1 MASAAIQAHLQP
13 SYRLPMVLGFQE
25 RELDAAF
32 ERNRNPNFSDLLILA
47 AEVGL
52 PLDAVRVW
60 FENRLAR
67 WRVSQGLPAN
77 GRMVNHA

>member
-1 MASAAIQAHLQP
+1 MASTTIQAHLQP
-13 SYRLPMVLGFQE
+13 SHRLPMVLGFQE
-25 RELDAAF
+25 RELEAAF
-32 ERNRNPNFSDLLILA
+32 EHNRNPNFSDLLILA

-52 PLDAVRVW
+52 PLDAVTVW

-77 GRMVNHA
+77 RRMVNQ